1 MKETL
6 LCAVVACACATVHAQ
21 VIDFES
27 LPGGLPTDDLA
38 PISDQ
43 FLAEFGVRFD
53 LVDPVTLAPV
63 GSPLIAK
70 VGAPRTAFDGCG
82 PDTPFALTT
91 TGDTLLTD
99 DASVSGE
106 PGTLLLT
113 YVDPVSEAAGV
124 VLDVDRRS
132 GGNFEEW
139 TVEALDDSM
148 QVLEARVLTA
158 PVGDDVCTNNHG
170 PGDATAL
177 GFAFDRDQA
186 DIHYIVLRYTG
197 NVGNVGLAF
206 DNFWPDSVPPAPS
219 VTLGASPPTG
229 ACFGDTFPI
238 TLVPE
243 GGLLAPSVQ
252 WQQASEDGE
261 FADMEGER
269 AFSLEAP
276 VVNGLRYRAVVRDAL
291 EREVTTDEVVSPS
304 SRAVTWSIAIETAPD
319 SGDFTEVSSSV
330 TPFVLP
336 TSIESY
342 YGWSNG
348 EEYYHGAVPTLTLD
362 RSHLFLTVGAGGINL
377 LVVHDVVGPNGG
389 GRAEMVLE
397 FEGIMPV
404 VTATDDPGDRYRG
417 EGTSLLEVRHGWVSP
432 NTDGFA
438 AGPLP
443 GSWSVD
449 VRFSDVFTGNPT
461 IEGMDSW
468 FFVSA
473 AGGEIELPL
482 EEDRRVRLTA
492 SCPCIGDVTA
502 DGLVDLADLNLVLG
516 NFGQTTDSGDTNGD
530 GQVDLADLN
539 AVLGAFGQTCP

>member
-1 MKETL
+1 MKKTL
-6 LCAVVACACATVHAQ
+6 VCAAVACTCSTTQAQ

-27 LPGGLPTDDLA
+27 LPGGLLTEDLA

-82 PDTPFALTT
+82 PDTPFDLTT

-139 TVEALDDSM
+139 TVEALDASM

-158 PVGDDVCTNNHG
+158 PIGDDVCTNNQG

-197 NVGNVGLAF
+197 NAANVGLAF
-206 DNFWPDSVPPAPS
+206 DNFWPDSVPPAPT
-219 VTLGASPPTG
+219 VAIEASPPTG

-238 TLVPE
+238 TLATE
-243 GGLLAPSVQ
+243 NDLLAPVVR
-252 WQQASEDGE
+252 WQQAGVDGV

-269 AFSLEAP
+269 AFNLEAA
-276 VVNGLRYRAVVRDAL
+276 VIDGLRYRATVRDAL
-291 EREVTTDEVVSPS
+291 GREATSDEIVSPL
-304 SRAVTWSIAIETAPD
+304 SRAVTWSIAIETA
-319 SGDFTEVSSSV
+319 SGSGEYTEVSSSV

-336 TSIESY
+336 TNIESY
-342 YGWSNG
+342 YGWRNN
-348 EEYYHGAVPTLTLD
+348 EEYFHGPVPVLTLD
-362 RSHLFLTVGAGGINL
+362 RSHLFLTAGAGGINL
-377 LVVHDVVGPNGG
+377 LIVHDVVGPNAG
-389 GRAEMVLE
+389 GRAEMVLD
-397 FEGIMPV
+397 FDGIMPV
-404 VTATDDPGDRYRG
+404 VTAQDDPGDRYRG

-438 AGPLP
+438 TGPLP

-473 AGGEIELPL
+473 AGDEIELPL

-492 SCPCIGDVTA
+492 YCPCNGDANA
-502 DGLVDLADLNLVLG
+502 DGQVDLADLNLVLG
-516 NFGQTTDSGDTNGD
+516 NFGQPGPTGDANFD
-530 GQVDLADLN
+530 GLVDLADLN